1 MYTRITFLSYF
12 EHQKKSFLT
21 KCVKQIRLQ
30 EKFRDDTLSLFHFFK
45 NLHVTKSSN
54 TKLSKIPLLYLR
66 DVKEIE
72 F

>member
-1 MYTRITFLSYF
+1 MKL
-12 EHQKKSFLT
+12 
-21 KCVKQIRLQ
+21 
-30 EKFRDDTLSLFHFFK
+30 FRNDTLSLSNFENFF
-45 NLHVTKSSN
+45 VTKSSN